1 VLTNLWQN
9 RAKLP
14 NWKITRTEVKIILLS
29 YSIRGSM
36 KYGDLNRFRKHNNTN
51 ILKHLFLSVLY
62 LTPFLLYLEDMVT
75 NYCILLL

>member
-1 VLTNLWQN
+1 
-9 RAKLP
+9 
-14 NWKITRTEVKIILLS
+14 LLS

-62 LTPFLLYLEDMVT
+62 LTHFLLYL
-75 NYCILLL
+75 